1 MSQTPRHINTDRSL
15 SRPGQAARAPQAAPE
30 QNTRSTAGAQHAPPP
45 RRPAQPDMGGNDA
58 PRRRKKKKKTPLW
71 LPFAIVMGVI
81 AVISGVVVYGV
92 SLVNKV
98 EDSIRPAESPFESAG
113 ASARM
118 KVPPSYRSCPNRR
131 GVQGRCGQHSGLRHR
146 L

>member
-58 PRRRKKKKKTPLW
+58 PRRRKLKKKTPLW
-71 LPFAIVMGVI
+71 LPFAIVMGVS

-92 SLVNKV
+92 SLVN
-98 EDSIRPAESPFESAG
+98 
-113 ASARM
+113 
-118 KVPPSYRSCPNRR
+118 
-131 GVQGRCGQHSGLRHR
+131 
-146 L
+146 

>member
-58 PRRRKKKKKTPLW
+58 PRRRKKRK
-71 LPFAIVMGVI
+71 
-81 AVISGVVVYGV
+81 
-92 SLVNKV
+92 
-98 EDSIRPAESPFESAG
+98 RP
-113 ASARM
+113 
-118 KVPPSYRSCPNRR
+118 
-131 GVQGRCGQHSGLRHR
+131 RCGCPLP